1 LQVLGNAPP
10 ATDSCISIENVQ
22 LSVAH
27 QSEEETMQNAL
38 CNDGDGAAPAGSR
51 AAGPVARL
59 GTGQRPQTSV
69 QRWRAFALLVV
80 AYFITIVDFTIVN
93 VALPTIGRK
102 LHFPETDLQWVVT
115 AYGLTFAGFLLLGG
129 RAADLLGRR
138 RLLMAGLVV
147 FTCASLGGGLAT
159 SDTVLI
165 VMRGIQ
171 GLGAALV
178 LPAALSIVMNLFS
191 EGAER
196 NKALGIWGGVGAL
209 GGTVGLLA
217 GGILTTYVG
226 WQCIFFFNVPIGAAA
241 LALAPAVVPESR
253 AGTARR
259 HYDPFGA
266 VSVTAALLLFVYAIS
281 EAPEAG
287 WVAPQTVGM
296 LAAGAGLLAVF
307 FVVETKVE
315 APLLPLRLLRLRSV
329 AGSNAVGFLLG
340 TSFLT
345 FVFLGTLYM
354 QQVLG
359 FSALAA
365 GAAWMTASVTSLA
378 FAGLSQKIVTRTSPK
393 AVMAVGMA
401 LIGTAI
407 LWAAQAP
414 PSGNF
419 WTDLAGPF
427 FIGGIG
433 TAFSFIPVSIGAL
446 TGVTERDAGVAS
458 GLLSTSQNLGG
469 AIGVAVASSIAASR
483 FHLLIHHGY
492 AAPAALT
499 GGLHSALW
507 VCGLTGLAAVP
518 LGLRLMRRRQAAD
531 RVVISVQP
539 QLVASGGCGSA
550 TR

>member
-1 LQVLGNAPP
+1 MPR
-10 ATDSCISIENVQ
+10 T
-22 LSVAH
+22 
-27 QSEEETMQNAL
+27 
-38 CNDGDGAAPAGSR
+38 SR
-51 AAGPVARL
+51 
-59 GTGQRPQTSV
+59 RPG

-102 LHFPETDLQWVVT
+102 LHFPESDLQWVVT

-159 SDTVLI
+159 SDTFLI

-178 LPAALSIVMNLFS
+178 LPAALSIVMNMFS

-217 GGILTTYVG
+217 GGILTTYAG
-226 WQCIFFFNVPIGAAA
+226 WPYIFFFNVPIGAAA
-241 LALAPAVVPESR
+241 LVLAPRLVPESR
-253 AGTARR
+253 VGSARR
-259 HYDPFGA
+259 RYDPFGA
-266 VSVTAALLLFVYAIS
+266 VSITAALLVFVYAIS
-281 EAPEAG
+281 QAPQAG
-287 WVAPQTVGM
+287 WAATQTVAM
-296 LAAGAGLLAVF
+296 LAAGAALLAVF
-307 FVVETKVE
+307 FVIETKVE
-315 APLLPLRLLRLRSV
+315 APLLPLPLLRLSSV

-340 TSFLT
+340 TSFFT

-359 FSALAA
+359 FSALAT

-378 FAGLSQKIVTRTSPK
+378 CAGLSQKIVTRTSPK
-393 AVMAVGMA
+393 AVMAFGMT
-401 LIGTAI
+401 LIGAGM

-414 PSGNF
+414 PNGSF
-419 WTDLAGPF
+419 WRDLAGPF
-427 FIGGIG
+427 FVAGIG
-433 TAFSFIPVSIGAL
+433 TACAFIPISIGAL

-469 AIGVAVASSIAASR
+469 AIGVAVASSIAASHVR
-483 FHLLIHHGY
+483 TLIHHGY
-492 AAPAALT
+492 ATAAALT
-499 GGLHSALW
+499 GGFQ
-507 VCGLTGLAAVP
+507 
-518 LGLRLMRRRQAAD
+518 LGPVGVRAD
-531 RVVISVQP
+531 RTGRRPRRLRAHPAPSEAP
-539 QLVASGGCGSA
+539 NGGGGTA
-550 TR
+550 TGARDVRNPLERVKKWGLSRAWGRGRGCALLSHD